1 MKHIWID
8 SDAALAAA
16 LDAHRGA
23 ANVAIDTEFRRR
35 DTFFPQVALLQ
46 ICWNDVAYLVDPIC
60 ISDTSGIECLLQ
72 DSAVTKYLHS
82 ASEDLEVFEHWLG
95 IKPTPLFDTQRAA
108 GLVGLDPGISYRAL
122 VAEFKGI
129 EVPKDETQSDWLKR
143 PLTDAQQEYAALDVV
158 YLLDIGR
165 ELEAR
170 VMELG
175 RLDWVL
181 EDGARM
187 ATGGKG
193 PLAKFKSAWKLDLR
207 QRSALAALVEWR
219 DERARD
225 RDKPRSWI
233 APDKA
238 LTAIAQRLPE
248 SVNSLA
254 ALDGVPEP
262 LARRQG
268 RRLLDVV
275 ARAADGTYVTDW
287 CPQKPLPRDAKAQ
300 LNVLAARRD
309 EIAAALAVAPEVLV
323 ANRDLELLLREAL
336 GETIEEPPAW
346 QGWRAEQVV
355 QPLRETA
362 ASLVTGK
369 VAGTVTGKQ

>member
-1 MKHIWID
+1 LI
-8 SDAALAAA
+8 
-16 LDAHRGA
+16 
-23 ANVAIDTEFRRR
+23 
-35 DTFFPQVALLQ
+35 
-46 ICWNDVAYLVDPIC
+46 
-60 ISDTSGIECLLQ
+60 
-72 DSAVTKYLHS
+72 
-82 ASEDLEVFEHWLG
+82 
-95 IKPTPLFDTQRAA
+95 
-108 GLVGLDPGISYRAL
+108 GLDPGISYRAL

-158 YLLDIGR
+158 YLLEIGR
-165 ELEAR
+165 ELQNR
-170 VMELG
+170 VTELG
-175 RLDWVL
+175 RLDWLL

-193 PLAKFKSAWKLDLR
+193 PLAKFKSAWKLDSR

-219 DERARD
+219 EERARD

-287 CPQKPLPRDAKAQ
+287 CPQSRCPGTPR
-300 LNVLAARRD
+300 R
-309 EIAAALAVAPEVLV
+309 
-323 ANRDLELLLREAL
+323 
-336 GETIEEPPAW
+336 
-346 QGWRAEQVV
+346 
-355 QPLRETA
+355 
-362 ASLVTGK
+362 S
-369 VAGTVTGKQ
+369 